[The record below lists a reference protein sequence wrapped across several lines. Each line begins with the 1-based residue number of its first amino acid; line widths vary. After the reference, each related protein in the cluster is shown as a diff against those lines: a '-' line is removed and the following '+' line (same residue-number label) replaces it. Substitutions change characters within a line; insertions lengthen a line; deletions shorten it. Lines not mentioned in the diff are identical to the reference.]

1 MFCAGQL
8 HACHC
13 PEVTPRWQGAGAG
26 WAAAGGAR
34 ELRERRALPA
44 LCATGAVHDAQ
55 VPDTNPTQSQFNF
68 VCCRHTRRSSGGHGG
83 ARAGRRRHS
92 GGRTMER
99 QHVPCVLQEHG
110 VGAAYAAEGERVA
123 LGALTLPAHAP
134 VVADEVRCAVASRVS
149 CRCRRRGASTASPR
163 RGSGT
168 SACSSTGS
176 RCSTAKAARA
186 SCMTSPGTVPSH
198 RGAADA

>member
-1 MFCAGQL
+1 MHARCANGVP
-8 HACHC
+8 C
-13 PEVTPRWQGAGAG
+13 PPFAPQVLCTMHRCPPPTRPNHSSISC
-26 WAAAGGAR
+26 AAGPLG
-34 ELRERRALPA
+34 
-44 LCATGAVHDAQ
+44 
-55 VPDTNPTQSQFNF
+55 
-68 VCCRHTRRSSGGHGG
+68 RSSGGHGG

-92 GGRTMER
+92 GGRTMQL
-99 QHVPCVLQEHG
+99 QHVPCVLLQEHG
-110 VGAAYAAEGERVA
+110 VGAAYAAEWQRVT
-123 LGALTLPAHAP
+123 LGALALPAHAL
-134 VVADEVRCAVASRVS
+134 VAVDEVRCAVTSRVS

-198 RGAADA
+198 CGAADA

>member
-1 MFCAGQL
+1 MQVGRQLEVHASCANGVP
-8 HACHC
+8 C
-13 PEVTPRWQGAGAG
+13 PPFAPQVLCTMHRCPPPTRPNHSSISC
-26 WAAAGGAR
+26 AAGPPG
-34 ELRERRALPA
+34 
-44 LCATGAVHDAQ
+44 
-55 VPDTNPTQSQFNF
+55 
-68 VCCRHTRRSSGGHGG
+68 RSSGGHGG

-92 GGRTMER
+92 GGRTMQR

-123 LGALTLPAHAP
+123 LSALTLPAHAP

-176 RCSTAKAARA
+176 RCSTVKAARA